1 MATAESA
8 VPKRRLCNT
17 GPSKARSCRILAM
30 RGYYSNHQKEFLRD
44 RRDEYVAAGHW
55 DATDDRCWD
64 RLADDFRQA
73 LDAGI
78 VERRS
83 NVDNWSNARYARSCA
98 AKNWRRKG
106 LD

>member
-1 MATAESA
+1 M
-8 VPKRRLCNT
+8 
-17 GPSKARSCRILAM
+17 KA
-30 RGYYSNHQKEFLRD
+30 YYSNRQKELLRD
-44 RRDEYVAAGHW
+44 RRDEHIAAGQW

-64 RLADDFRQA
+64 RLADDFTKA
-73 LDAGI
+73 HDAGI

-83 NVDNWSNARYARSCA
+83 NVENWPNARSCA